1 MTPTKL
7 RNHTYK
13 DLAQMAKRQGV
24 SGWHAMRKEEL
35 IRALVAQASRRARQD
50 KKRVPTIGSDRL
62 DRQATFSRTNRT
74 TANSA
79 SHTGTDRPANELQV
93 KLEAFRSLAGS
104 NSDDANG
111 QSRDRLVVMVRDPYW
126 LHAVWELSH
135 RSIVRARSALGQNW
149 HRAQPMLRLFTVG
162 DDGSATFLRDIAIHG
177 GVDNWYLDVQDPP
190 CAFRLEIG
198 YAVEGRSFYC
208 LARSNTVTTPPVGSG
223 ETRDKNWAD
232 VSDNADRIF
241 AMSGGYSPQGTSL
254 ELQELLEER
263 LQRPM
268 GSPVDT
274 RYGDGA
280 ARVLYQPDELRFAID
295 AELVI
300 YGASHPQAHVT
311 VRGEPVQLRQDGTFS
326 VRMNLPDRR
335 QVVPVVASSTDGA
348 EQRTIILAVER
359 NTKVLEPMHRE
370 PGTVYARK

>member
-7 RNHTYK
+7 RNHTFK

-24 SGWHAMRKEEL
+24 SGWHSMRKEEL
-35 IRALVAQASRRARQD
+35 IRALVSQASRKSRQS
-50 KKRVPTIGSDRL
+50 KKKPSDSVSCERNHPNGAYTPSAHG
-62 DRQATFSRTNRT
+62 QAVEIC
-74 TANSA
+74 AV
-79 SHTGTDRPANELQV
+79 DRPPNEFQAR
-93 KLEAFRSLAGS
+93 LEAFRSLAAKNDEVLHGE
-104 NSDDANG
+104 
-111 QSRDRLVVMVRDPYW
+111 SRDRLVVMVRDPYW

-149 HRAQPMLRLFTVG
+149 HRAQPTLRLYKVA
-162 DDGSATFLRDIAIHG
+162 DDGSAAFLRDVAIHG

-198 YAVEGRSFYC
+198 YAVESRPFFC

-223 ETRDKNWAD
+223 ESRDNNWAD
-232 VSDNADRIF
+232 VADNADRIY

-274 RYGDGA
+274 RYGDQA
-280 ARVLYQPDELRFAID
+280 ARVLFQPDELRFAID

-311 VRGEPVQLRQDGTFS
+311 VKGEPVQLRQDGTFS

-335 QVVPVVASSTDGA
+335 QVVPVVASSSDGA

-370 PGTVYARK
+370 PGSHRSKR